1 MPAAPLRTARLNML
15 AQHLA
20 AGARSRSFSTGS
32 VLRKEIQDAYIL
44 SAARTPTA
52 KFNGSYLNVTAP
64 QLGAVAI
71 KSALEKSKVPTE
83 KITDVYMGNVLS
95 GSVGQAPARQAVIF
109 AGLPETTEAIT
120 INKVCSSGLK
130 AVVFAAQNIQM
141 GLAEAQIAG
150 GMENMSRVPYYINR
164 SSSLPAF
171 GHAKLEDGLIK
182 DGLTDVYE
190 QFHMGNCCEN
200 TVKKHNIT
208 REQQDEYAIQ
218 SYRNAQKAWAD
229 KAFAEEIA
237 PVTVKGRKGDTVID
251 TDEGFQDIKFEK
263 VPTLKPA
270 FVRDGTGTVTAAN
283 SSTLNDGAS
292 ALVLG
297 NRSIAEKYGKDSR
310 VLAKIVSYADAAMA
324 PIDFPI
330 APAKAVPIALERAG
344 ITKDQVAV
352 WEFNEAFAGVILAN
366 QKILGLEGAKVN
378 PLGGAIS
385 LGHALGSSGSRILTT
400 LLHQLKPGEY
410 GVAAICN
417 GGGAATAMVVQ
428 RVDILFHRKHV
439 YSRLSKA
446 DENPLSPFDLTPTT
460 SQANNLFPTTIHP
473 ENHSIPPHYLLP
485 ASSRARA
492 RPGKKRMG
500 NDSLV
505 REFLGAI
512 REQVRQQQGDALRA
526 WLQVDSTS
534 DPQYFK
540 LAAEL
545 RSSFTTPTSVDDVVE
560 ACLPQEDNVPEG
572 QATAWPG
579 FQSFIK
585 DYLVFWRDIDFD
597 DLAAAHQRL
606 AGLVNSCATA
616 FAHPSY
622 GGMLLQAS
630 MSLSEMLA
638 RLTLMLNRRPD
649 LMRKLRAGAAG
660 DEDKSI
666 AESSAEIIQK
676 IFTTCLTDRS
686 SPRCSRPEGKK
697 TGVYMFANLVLK
709 LLFACRRTHLARM
722 IFVNIASI
730 SPPLRLYPAAQRVTF
745 LYYLGRFNFAN
756 HHARRAALCL
766 EAAYRQTPAAFR
778 AHRARILTGRRN
790 PDPRLPPLCRAVRAG
805 HFVAFQA
812 HLATHER
819 WLLERGLL
827 LPLASRLRPLLWR
840 SLSRRAFLL
849 TYVPPPPAEAASSSR
864 RAAATLDL
872 THLHTLA
879 VYTQRRLEGW
889 LPARPP
895 ASSSSAHHRRPPH
908 GNQLLMRAVSNSV
921 VDNGASTLAPPPGGP
936 RRLRPN
942 EGLVWGNAEVT
953 YEDVEMVV
961 AALVQMGLLH
971 GFVAHGQSRFA
982 IIGAKAKGSPLL
994 AGWPD
999 VWQAIQNRKYDE
1011 DFDLDHVP
1019 GWVKA

>member
-1 MPAAPLRTARLNML
+1 
-15 AQHLA
+15 
-20 AGARSRSFSTGS
+20 
-32 VLRKEIQDAYIL
+32 
-44 SAARTPTA
+44 
-52 KFNGSYLNVTAP
+52 
-64 QLGAVAI
+64 
-71 KSALEKSKVPTE
+71 
-83 KITDVYMGNVLS
+83 
-95 GSVGQAPARQAVIF
+95 
-109 AGLPETTEAIT
+109 
-120 INKVCSSGLK
+120 
-130 AVVFAAQNIQM
+130 
-141 GLAEAQIAG
+141 
-150 GMENMSRVPYYINR
+150 
-164 SSSLPAF
+164 
-171 GHAKLEDGLIK
+171 
-182 DGLTDVYE
+182 
-190 QFHMGNCCEN
+190 
-200 TVKKHNIT
+200 
-208 REQQDEYAIQ
+208 
-218 SYRNAQKAWAD
+218 
-229 KAFAEEIA
+229 
-237 PVTVKGRKGDTVID
+237 
-251 TDEGFQDIKFEK
+251 
-263 VPTLKPA
+263 
-270 FVRDGTGTVTAAN
+270 
-283 SSTLNDGAS
+283 
-292 ALVLG
+292 
-297 NRSIAEKYGKDSR
+297 
-310 VLAKIVSYADAAMA
+310 
-324 PIDFPI
+324 
-330 APAKAVPIALERAG
+330 
-344 ITKDQVAV
+344 
-352 WEFNEAFAGVILAN
+352 
-366 QKILGLEGAKVN
+366 
-378 PLGGAIS
+378 
-385 LGHALGSSGSRILTT
+385 
-400 LLHQLKPGEY
+400 
-410 GVAAICN
+410 
-417 GGGAATAMVVQ
+417 
-428 RVDILFHRKHV
+428 
-439 YSRLSKA
+439 
-446 DENPLSPFDLTPTT
+446 
-460 SQANNLFPTTIHP
+460 
-473 ENHSIPPHYLLP
+473 
-485 ASSRARA
+485 
-492 RPGKKRMG
+492 MG

-545 RSSFTTPTSVDDVVE
+545 RSSFTTPASVDDIVE

-649 LMRKLRAGAAG
+649 LMRKLRAGGGAGAG

-756 HHARRAALCL
+756 HHACRAALCL

-778 AHRARILTGRRN
+778 AHRARILTYLIPSNMLLGRFPSAALLDR
-790 PDPRLPPLCRAVRAG
+790 PEAAETLAPVFRPLCRAVRAG

-879 VYTQRRLEGW
+879 IYTQRRLEGW
-889 LPARPP
+889 LPARP
-895 ASSSSAHHRRPPH
+895 ASSSAHHPRPPH
-908 GNQLLMRAVSNSV
+908 CNPLLLRAVSNRV
-921 VDNGASTLAPPPGGP
+921 VDDGASTLAPPPGGP

-994 AGWPD
+994 AGWPN

-1011 DFDLDHVP
+1011 HVDLEHVP